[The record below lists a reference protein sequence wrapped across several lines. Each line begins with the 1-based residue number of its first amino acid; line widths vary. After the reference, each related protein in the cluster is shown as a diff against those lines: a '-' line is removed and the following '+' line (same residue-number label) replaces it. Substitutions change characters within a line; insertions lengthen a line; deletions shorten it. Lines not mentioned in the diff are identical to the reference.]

1 MLIETIPKNNRKDM
15 LYNDIVQLTQS
26 LDIRLP
32 ADNFV
37 GKLIKCLTNALW
49 HIDGNHSKINS
60 ASLEGKWKSLPDL
73 FSKIH
78 SHQYTMW
85 QEQKKQKPMLSQGK
99 LALVSN
105 ELFNILSYW
114 KSHFKLG
121 ESLHSY
127 SKYLNKKREHLAES
141 CF

>member
-37 GKLIKCLTNALW
+37 GKFIKCLTNALW

-60 ASLEGKWKSLPDL
+60 ASLEGKWKNLHTN
-73 FSKIH
+73 I
-78 SHQYTMW
+78 QC
-85 QEQKKQKPMLSQGK
+85 GK
-99 LALVSN
+99 SRKTRN
-105 ELFNILSYW
+105 QCFQR
-114 KSHFKLG
+114 
-121 ESLHSY
+121 ES
-127 SKYLNKKREHLAES
+127 
-141 CF
+141 

>member
-32 ADNFV
+32 ADNFIR
-37 GKLIKCLTNALW
+37 KLIKCLTNALW

-85 QEQKKQKPMLSQGK
+85 QEQKKQKPMLSERK
-99 LALVSN
+99 LALVRN
-105 ELFNILSYW
+105 ELFISY
-114 KSHFKLG
+114 
-121 ESLHSY
+121 
-127 SKYLNKKREHLAES
+127 
-141 CF
+141 